1 MWIPVQASIY
11 NSICVKKFS
20 NLCVV
25 KIDPVNHQGKI
36 NHAVFLFL
44 VTVPNKDPLDGT
56 YTLLKAL
63 LKFSVSIHQ
72 IEMNQL

>member
-1 MWIPVQASIY
+1 M
-11 NSICVKKFS
+11 KKLS
-20 NLCVV
+20 NLCAV

-36 NHAVFLFL
+36 NHAVFLFW
-44 VTVPNKDPLDGT
+44 VIVPNKDPLDGT

-63 LKFSVSIHQ
+63 LNFSISIHQ